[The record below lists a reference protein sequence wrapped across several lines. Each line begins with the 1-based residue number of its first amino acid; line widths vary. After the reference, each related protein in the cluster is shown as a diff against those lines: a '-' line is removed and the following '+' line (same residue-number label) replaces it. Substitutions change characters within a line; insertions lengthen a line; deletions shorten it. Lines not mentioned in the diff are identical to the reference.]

1 MPDRYALT
9 LTTALASN
17 TGGPYTATWDRAVV
31 TSPGTIRSV
40 WAVAKSLASNA
51 RQNTVNIYNQADG
64 PSAGSNTATSVL
76 QTPITLA
83 NDLNSVEGTIS
94 QAGAYVDAGDI
105 LELRTDAGTSGGL
118 PSFVG
123 LTATVEIERTL

>member
-40 WAVAKSLASNA
+40 WAVARSLASNA
-51 RQNTVNIYNQADG
+51 RQNTVDIFNQADA

-76 QTPITLA
+76 TSPITLA
-83 NDLNSVEGTIS
+83 NNLNSVEGTVS
-94 QAGAYVDAGDI
+94 QSGNYVDAGDI